1 MRILGLKS
9 PIRKKKY
16 NSCTQREINE
26 KARHIHYNMLARRFE
41 ASRPNQKLVTDVR
54 YFYYKNGRIFLSIIK
69 DLYDNSILADQISD
83 FNDNRLI
90 FDNLDLVFN
99 ETWYT
104 TQSCILHSEQDFRYT
119 NIQYLRKLNAYGV
132 TISHSGSRTFIDNVL
147 FYYPV

>member
-83 FNDNRLI
+83 FNDNWSLMKHGIRP
-90 FDNLDLVFN
+90 NLVF
-99 ETWYT
+99 
-104 TQSCILHSEQDFRYT
+104 S
-119 NIQYLRKLNAYGV
+119 IQNK
-132 TISHSGSRTFIDNVL
+132 TFDIQTSNT
-147 FYYPV
+147 